1 MPTPEVHAALGASS
15 AYAWLKCPQYVK
27 VQQLFPD
34 QTSEYAEAGRLAHA
48 MGEYKLRSYFME
60 PVGKRSY
67 NARLKKFKEDPA
79 YDPGMDEATDLY
91 LETAKAEALSF
102 AAAPFVALE
111 VRVNYSDYAPN
122 GFGTADCILIG
133 GKRLVVIDYKN
144 GAGVP
149 VEAEDN
155 PQLKLYALGAMQTFG
170 MIYGD
175 TLTEVRLV
183 IVQPHAGGVKAWDTD
198 RAALEQWGRETVAPA
213 AKLALEGTAPGQPGA
228 WCRFC
233 RGKSQC
239 TARAAQMLET
249 GRRYAQ
255 APAAGAGQ
263 APAGS
268 EGTLL
273 TDAEVG
279 AALAEGAGLVAWYK
293 DLQDYA
299 LRACL
304 DGKTI
309 PGFKAVEGRGSRAWD
324 DTDKA
329 LATLAE
335 RGVAEALLWERRP
348 VTAPALEK
356 ALGKRGFA
364 NVAED
369 LVVKQPGKPTL
380 APETDKRPPYN
391 AAQAAFQ
398 PEAAHG

>member
-255 APAAGAGQ
+255 APAEGAGQ
-263 APAGS
+263 ATAGYD
-268 EGTLL
+268 GPLL
-273 TDAEVG
+273 TDEEVG

-304 DGKTI
+304 TGKTI
-309 PGFKAVEGRGSRAWD
+309 PGFKAVEGRGSRAWG

-329 LATLAE
+329 LAALAE

>member
-91 LETAKAEALSF
+91 LETAKAEALTF

-111 VRVNYSDYAPN
+111 VRVDYSDYAPN

-133 GKRLVVIDYKN
+133 GKRMVVIDYKN

-155 PQLKLYALGAMQTFG
+155 PQLKLYALGAMQSFG

-175 TLTEVRLV
+175 TLTEVRV
-183 IVQPHAGGVKAWDTD
+183 IIVQPHAGGVKVWDTD

-213 AKLALEGTAPGQPGA
+213 AKLALEGTAPGQPGE

-239 TARAAQMLET
+239 TARAAQMLEA

-255 APAAGAGQ
+255 APAEGGGQ
-263 APAGS
+263 APSGYD
-268 EGTLL
+268 GPLL

-309 PGFKAVEGRGSRAWD
+309 PGFKAVEGRGSRAWG

-329 LATLAE
+329 LAALAE

>member
-1 MPTPEVHAALGASS
+1 MPTSEVHAALGASS
-15 AYAWLKCPQYVK
+15 AYAWLRCPQYVK
-27 VQQLFPD
+27 VQQLSPD

-67 NARLKKFKEDPA
+67 NARLKKFKEYPA
-79 YDPGMDEATDLY
+79 YDSGMDEATDLY
-91 LETAKAEALSF
+91 LETAKAEALTF

-111 VRVNYSDYAPN
+111 VRVDYSDYAPN

-155 PQLKLYALGAMQTFG
+155 PQLKLYALGAMQSFG
-170 MIYGD
+170 MIYGN
-175 TLTEVRLV
+175 TLTEVRV
-183 IVQPHAGGVKAWDTD
+183 IIVQPHAGGVKVWDTD
-198 RAALEQWGRETVAPA
+198 RAALEQWGRETVVPA

-255 APAAGAGQ
+255 APAEGAGQ
-263 APAGS
+263 ATAGYD
-268 EGTLL
+268 GPLL
-273 TDAEVG
+273 TDEEVG

-304 DGKTI
+304 TGKTI
-309 PGFKAVEGRGSRAWD
+309 PGFKAVEGRGSRAWG

-329 LATLAE
+329 LAALAE

>member
-91 LETAKAEALSF
+91 LETAKAEALTF

-111 VRVNYSDYAPN
+111 VRVDYSDYAPN

-155 PQLKLYALGAMQTFG
+155 PQLKLYALGAMQSFG
-170 MIYGD
+170 MIYGE
-175 TLTEVRLV
+175 TLTEVRV
-183 IVQPHAGGVKAWDTD
+183 IIVQPHAGGVKVWDTD

-213 AKLALEGTAPGQPGA
+213 AKLALEGTAPGQPGE

-255 APAAGAGQ
+255 APAEGDGQ
-263 APAGS
+263 APSGYD
-268 EGTLL
+268 GPLL

-329 LATLAE
+329 LAALAE

>member
-255 APAAGAGQ
+255 APAEGTGQ
-263 APAGS
+263 ATAGYD
-268 EGTLL
+268 GPLL
-273 TDAEVG
+273 TDEEVG

-304 DGKTI
+304 TGKTI
-309 PGFKAVEGRGSRAWD
+309 PGFKAVEGRGSRAWG

-329 LATLAE
+329 LAALAE

>member
-27 VQQLFPD
+27 VHQLFPD

-249 GRRYAQ
+249 GRSYAQ

-263 APAGS
+263 APAGYK
-268 EGTLL
+268 GPLL

-329 LATLAE
+329 LAALAE

>member
-91 LETAKAEALSF
+91 LETAKAEALTF

-111 VRVNYSDYAPN
+111 VRVDYSDYAPN

-155 PQLKLYALGAMQTFG
+155 PQLKLYALGAMQSFG

-175 TLTEVRLV
+175 TLTEVRV
-183 IVQPHAGGVKAWDTD
+183 IIVQPHAGGVKVWDTD

-255 APAAGAGQ
+255 APAEGDGQ
-263 APAGS
+263 TPAGYD
-268 EGTLL
+268 GPLL

-279 AALAEGAGLVAWYK
+279 TALAEGAGLVAWYK

-329 LATLAE
+329 LAALAE

>member
-91 LETAKAEALSF
+91 LETAKAEALTF

-111 VRVNYSDYAPN
+111 VRVDYSDYAPN

-263 APAGS
+263 APAGY
-268 EGTLL
+268 EGMLL

>member
-91 LETAKAEALSF
+91 LETAKAEALTF

-111 VRVNYSDYAPN
+111 VRVDYSDYAPN

-155 PQLKLYALGAMQTFG
+155 PQLKLYALGAMQSFG

-175 TLTEVRLV
+175 TLTEVRV
-183 IVQPHAGGVKAWDTD
+183 IIVQPHAGGVKVWDTD

-255 APAAGAGQ
+255 APAEGDGQ
-263 APAGS
+263 TPAGYD
-268 EGTLL
+268 GPLL

-279 AALAEGAGLVAWYK
+279 TALAEGAGLVAWYK